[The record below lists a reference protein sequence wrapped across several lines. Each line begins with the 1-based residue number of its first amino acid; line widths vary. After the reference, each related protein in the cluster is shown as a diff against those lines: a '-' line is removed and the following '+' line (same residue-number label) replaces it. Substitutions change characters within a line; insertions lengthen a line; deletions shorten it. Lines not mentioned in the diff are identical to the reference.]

1 MLPVSFL
8 FPSCGIENGLTFI
21 DLVGKSLEKMKL
33 MLLALLLLLSA
44 EAPYVCGVT
53 VQLTPK
59 KDTSIFQE
67 IKQNSNGAGTS
78 LFAGV
83 PGSGSA
89 IRSLLKFPILQS
101 IPSGSTINSATLTL
115 YCEQS
120 SGSSLGPADFE
131 IYKLKQTF
139 GEKDSFASGGQGAPA
154 EKGRSLNGQRGQ
166 RVSAQ

>member
-1 MLPVSFL
+1 M
-8 FPSCGIENGLTFI
+8 GIENGLTFI

-120 SGSSLGPADFE
+120 SGSSPGPVDFE

-139 GEKDSFASGGQGAPA
+139 GEKDPSPA
-154 EKGRSLNGQRGQ
+154 VVKELRRKKVTLLGRKENGEKNHGKLLEEP
-166 RVSAQ
+166 